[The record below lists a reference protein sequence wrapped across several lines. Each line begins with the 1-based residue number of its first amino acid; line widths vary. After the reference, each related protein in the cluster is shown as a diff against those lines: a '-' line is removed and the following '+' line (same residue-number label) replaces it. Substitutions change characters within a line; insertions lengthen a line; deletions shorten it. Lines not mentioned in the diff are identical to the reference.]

1 MDTGPYIRRA
11 VQLAADNRL
20 VLNALQ
26 AALRTLQQHSGI
38 TCHAKGEV
46 FPLEFEPEIRL
57 VSSTVE
63 LVKSGVVSVPPPPG
77 LEKTIELEEEEQPN
91 DEARVVHALHVARYV
106 LSVHSGMGG
115 EFDGEEH
122 ILDFRL
128 QIDLLTDAMEM
139 MGIDMSKPLHT
150 NAARRPREDDHDDA

>member
-1 MDTGPYIRRA
+1 METGPFIRRA

-46 FPLEFEPEIRL
+46 FLLEFEPEIRL

-77 LEKTIELEEEEQPN
+77 LEKTTNLEEKEQPN
-91 DEARVVHALHVARYV
+91 DEARVLHALHVARYV
-106 LSVHSGMGG
+106 LSIHNGMGR

-128 QIDLLTDAMEM
+128 QIALLTDALEM

-150 NAARRPREDDHDDA
+150 NIATRRPREDDA